1 MGQTWTRLRQ
11 LEQWQQKAEL
21 LTHVWWDAG
30 WVHHFLPPESTLNVA
45 PVLACTTFYSSA
57 QAKVLWMFHRTQPPS
72 TSYGA
77 DNFLP
82 IQCTGV
88 PLWVQQ
94 VSLVCFC
101 INLVLRQL
109 LSLRIWKVCCF
120 ALWGASSVTICH
132 FLLIGQFL
140 RGHLESPRLRYF
152 KIFWE

>member
-1 MGQTWTRLRQ
+1 MDQTATTWTVAAKSWTSYSRMVGRWVGAPLFTPWEYFECSTGPRL
-11 LEQWQQKAEL
+11 
-21 LTHVWWDAG
+21 
-30 WVHHFLPPESTLNVA
+30 HHFLLISPGQSTLNVS
-45 PVLACTTFYSSA
+45 P
-57 QAKVLWMFHRTQPPS
+57 HNPPS

-152 KIFWE
+152 KIFRE